1 MSKKSRAK
9 KDRRL
14 NGSFNN
20 NNNNNNFWTRS
31 RLLVAAGVI
40 ALPLGIIG
48 AVKLL
53 EPKKHDVPIQ
63 SKPLENIVDSDD
75 VAQRLMLDGF
85 YTNNIWVR
93 TQIKPQLVD
102 LIKKQI
108 ADPGLEMKVKVR
120 DFMKFNIFN
129 YYDFVLDQKRAE
141 DETYARFSKALTD
154 IVNELPNIDPA
165 FDRFLEGRNG
175 NVEMDLLELNKI
187 LQPYFETLGYVC
199 MITPDLEEGI
209 KRPNMI
215 LMETSDIKTF
225 EVNCL
230 NQTHVMKYR
239 DVIGVAIPLIQ
250 GYKTPGNETEGMV
263 IGEKDKDT
271 ICLIDTV
278 RVKRIAESA
287 WDTMQDGTNEYA
299 PLLRRIFPT
308 ISKEGFISAYA
319 ELHYKS
325 TLVHE
330 ATHDLRRKQP
340 NEKSWPEEELVA
352 FLNETIDGPSAIY
365 TMLHLL
371 RNGVAP
377 YYQFAL
383 ARFKEHVLKNDDP
396 KNISDDALRQRSKEY
411 LKQIL
416 SQ

>member
-1 MSKKSRAK
+1 M
-9 KDRRL
+9 
-14 NGSFNN
+14 
-20 NNNNNNFWTRS
+20 
-31 RLLVAAGVI
+31 AGVLI
-40 ALPLGIIG
+40 EDSDLDKLKTLG
-48 AVKLL
+48 VKDSKLL
-53 EPKKHDVPIQ
+53 TQNKREELYKEIIKIVKDYKIIKIYPEEIDNALF
-63 SKPLENIVDSDD
+63 SDTSNLNNLEGEKMAEIINYLRPEKVIVDCPS
-75 VAQRLMLDGF
+75 
-85 YTNNIWVR
+85 TNKKAFTEFLNKRMKVKTEILCEWKADFLFPEVSAASILAKCAR
-93 TQIKPQLVD
+93 EEEVE

-308 ISKEGFISAYA
+308 ISKEGFIMA
-319 ELHYKS
+319 EAANK
-325 TLVHE
+325 
-330 ATHDLRRKQP
+330 
-340 NEKSWPEEELVA
+340 
-352 FLNETIDGPSAIY
+352 I
-365 TMLHLL
+365 
-371 RNGVAP
+371 
-377 YYQFAL
+377 
-383 ARFKEHVLKNDDP
+383 
-396 KNISDDALRQRSKEY
+396 
-411 LKQIL
+411 
-416 SQ
+416 